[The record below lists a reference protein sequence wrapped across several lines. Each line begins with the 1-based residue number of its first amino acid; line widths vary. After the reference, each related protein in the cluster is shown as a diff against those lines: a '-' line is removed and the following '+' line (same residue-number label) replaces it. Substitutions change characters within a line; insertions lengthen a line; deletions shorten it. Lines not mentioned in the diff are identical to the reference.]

1 MAVRTVCP
9 SEFLA
14 VPRPQL
20 EWLVTGLIPKPAYLL
35 LLGQPKAG
43 KSFLAWDIATAVA
56 SGSSLMGHSCPA
68 PQKVLY
74 IQLDTKE
81 HAWTERLKG
90 FAEAGINLNIPNLRL
105 VHQDDM
111 LLPLTITTQAGQH
124 WLKELLT
131 QEDPALVIMDVLR
144 EMHGEDEN
152 DSTVMKKVFDAMEP
166 IFKGRTV
173 LLVHHTRKTSESD
186 RTSPDPVSMARGSSY
201 ITGRVDGYWLLYG
214 EAPLRKLRWESR
226 FQEAS
231 TTTARQDPNTG
242 LFSFPDLV
250 PDAGLL
256 ADLLKL
262 CTQNPDKTH
271 SQLWREA
278 SSKFGISR
286 SVYYRLISSAQC
298 IHRQLPVPPAPAPP
312 PGSGSSPL

>member
-1 MAVRTVCP
+1 MGYPCP
-9 SEFLA
+9 S
-14 VPRPQL
+14 
-20 EWLVTGLIPKPAYLL
+20 
-35 LLGQPKAG
+35 
-43 KSFLAWDIATAVA
+43 
-56 SGSSLMGHSCPA
+56 

-81 HAWTERLKG
+81 HAWTERLKNM
-90 FAEAGINLNIPNLRL
+90 ADAGVDLNIPNLRL

-111 LLPLTITTQAGQH
+111 LLPLTITTPKGQQ
-124 WLKELLT
+124 WLTELLT

-144 EMHGEDEN
+144 EMHEEDEN

-173 LLVHHTRKTSESD
+173 LLVHHTRKTSQDD
-186 RTSPDPVSMARGSSY
+186 RSNPDPVSMARGSSY
-201 ITGRVDGYWLLYG
+201 ITGRVDGFWLLYG

-242 LFSFPDLV
+242 LFSFPDLQ
-250 PDAGLL
+250 PDGKLL

-262 CTQNPDKTH
+262 CADNPTKTH
-271 SQLWREA
+271 SQLWRDA
-278 SSKFGISR
+278 TSKFGISR
-286 SVYYRLISSAQC
+286 TQYYRQIYSASC
-298 IHRQLPVPPAPAPP
+298 VHRAGQTQAAPGLA
-312 PGSGSSPL
+312 GTQT

>member
-1 MAVRTVCP
+1 MIRTVSP
-9 SEFLA
+9 QEYLA

-43 KSFLAWDIATAVA
+43 KSFLAWDIATCVA
-56 SGSSLMGHSCPA
+56 TGTSLMGYSCPS

-81 HAWTERLKG
+81 HAWTERLKT
-90 FAEAGINLNIPNLRL
+90 FADAGVNLNIPNLRL

-111 LLPLTITTQAGQH
+111 LLPLIITTDKGKH
-124 WLKELLT
+124 WVQDVLA

-144 EMHGEDEN
+144 ELHNEDEN

-166 IFKGRTV
+166 LFAGRTV
-173 LLVHHTRKTSESD
+173 LLVHHTRKSGEAD
-186 RTSPDPVSMARGSSY
+186 KQSPDPVALARGSSY

-214 EAPLRKLRWESR
+214 DAPLRKLRWESR
-226 FQEAS
+226 FQEAT
-231 TTTARQDPNTG
+231 TTTAKQDPNTG

-250 PDAGLL
+250 PDASLIASL
-256 ADLLKL
+256 TAL
-262 CTQNPDKTH
+262 CAKNPTKTH
-271 SQLWREA
+271 AQLWREA
-278 SSKFGISR
+278 STAYGISR
-286 SVYYRLISSAQC
+286 STYYRLIAGLAC
-298 IHRQLPVPPAPAPP
+298 VHRAPAGTLVSPPAAAPTFP
-312 PGSGSSPL
+312 